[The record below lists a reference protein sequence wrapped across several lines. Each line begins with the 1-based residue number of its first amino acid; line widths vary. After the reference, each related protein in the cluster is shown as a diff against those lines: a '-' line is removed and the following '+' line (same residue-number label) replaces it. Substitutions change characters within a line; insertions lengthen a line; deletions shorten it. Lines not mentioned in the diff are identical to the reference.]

1 MNDCFENVKRQYTKI
16 LTKEKKVDKED
27 LQKWYR
33 QWNCQTDES
42 NLYRNYEQF
51 LQTECRKYSVL
62 K

>member
-33 QWNCQTDES
+33 QWNCQTEES
-42 NLYRNYEQF
+42 NLYRN
-51 LQTECRKYSVL
+51 
-62 K
+62 